1 MVKLKM
7 IRDLPFLRWL
17 CAIFFTWRGHLKSL
31 ASDMRQSPN
40 HVHPFVK
47 SSNTEDQNPD
57 TAANPMLL
65 WQHPSPTETQMWKF
79 MQQVNRKHGKQ
90 FNHYAQLHNW
100 GIDNLSSLWAE
111 IWDYCNIRYSVPY
124 EQVVSDPQTMWPR
137 PRWFTKARLNF
148 AENLLF
154 PPKLEMGEDD
164 LAVIAASETD
174 REQVT
179 WKELRERVRICQA
192 GMRSLDV
199 HAGDRIA
206 GFVANHTNALVTML
220 AATSLGAIW
229 TAVSPDTGVT
239 ATVDRFLQTN
249 PLLLFADNALL
260 YKGQM
265 HSALSKVREI
275 TAALPSLKATIIFN
289 TSNFEANT
297 SDLANNYAT
306 VVISYDE
313 FTKGT
318 LRVGELAFPQFPAE
332 HPVYILYS
340 SGTTGVPKCIVH
352 GAIGTLLQHKKEH
365 MIHSDIRPGDRF
377 CQITT
382 CMWMMWHWL
391 VSGLASGATIVLY
404 NGSPFHYSQIPSHR
418 VIAGDQGARLLIEDH
433 LAMPKLIDEL
443 KITQFGTSARYL
455 SMLEQRGILP
465 MASGLALDTL
475 QAVYSTGSPL
485 AASTFRYVYKAF
497 GPIHLGSI
505 SGGTDII
512 SDFGTPCTL
521 NPVHAGELQVLGL
534 GLSVQAWDEHG
545 KDISASGKPGELV
558 CTRPFPSQPVSVT
571 VYYGSV
577 CAIHCPQVAGD
588 ASTYYMADDKRWK
601 QIQFWGPDG
610 DKKYKRSYFDRFNG
624 TKVWAHGDFVRFNPL
639 TGGLIILGRSDG
651 VLNPSG
657 VRFGSAEIYN
667 LLQEHFADVIEDS
680 LCVGKRHEHDA
691 DETVVLFV
699 KMKGVKT
706 FDSNLEED
714 IRAIVRKELSP
725 RHIPGVITECPDIPL
740 TPNGKKVEVL
750 IKQITSGSQ
759 IQVGYGNSV
768 TNHDC
773 LDWYRKWAKTYVESQ
788 RALNR

>member
-1 MVKLKM
+1 M
-7 IRDLPFLRWL
+7 IRDVPFLRWL
-17 CAIFFTWRGHLKSL
+17 CAILSAWRGDLKSL
-31 ASDMRQSPN
+31 ASDIRQSPN
-40 HVHPFVK
+40 HAHPLVK
-47 SSNTEDQNPD
+47 SSKAGENNTD
-57 TAANPMLL
+57 AAAKTVLL
-65 WQHPSPTETQMWKF
+65 WQHPSPTETHMWKF

-90 FNHYAQLHNW
+90 FNTYAQLHSW
-100 GIDNLSSLWAE
+100 GNDNLTSLWAE
-111 IWDYCNIRYSVPY
+111 IWDYCNIRHSVSY
-124 EQVVSDPQTMWPR
+124 EQVVSDPQRMWPR
-137 PRWFTKARLNF
+137 PRWFTNARLNF

-154 PPKLEMGEDD
+154 PPNLDIGEDD

-174 REQVT
+174 RETVT

-192 GMRSLDV
+192 AMRSLDV

-206 GFVANHTNALVTML
+206 GFVANHTNALVAML

-239 ATVDRFLQTN
+239 ATVDRFLQTS

-260 YKGQM
+260 YKGQV
-265 HSALSKVREI
+265 HSALSKVRQI

-289 TSNFEANT
+289 TSNFEAIT
-297 SDLANNYAT
+297 TDSANNPAT
-306 VVISYDE
+306 PVMSYCE
-313 FTKGT
+313 FTTGT

-404 NGSPFHYSQIPSHR
+404 NGSPFHYSPQPSHPI
-418 VIAGDQGARLLIEDH
+418 IAGDQEARLPIEDP

-485 AASTFRYVYKAF
+485 AASTFQYVYKAF

-521 NPVHAGELQVLGL
+521 LPVHAGELQVLGL

-545 KDISASGKPGELV
+545 KDISGSGKPGELV
-558 CTRPFPSQPVSVT
+558 CTRPFPSQPVSEG
-571 VYYGSV
+571 VYYGS
-577 CAIHCPQVAGD
+577 
-588 ASTYYMADDKRWK
+588 
-601 QIQFWGPDG
+601 
-610 DKKYKRSYFDRFNG
+610 
-624 TKVWAHGDFVRFNPL
+624 
-639 TGGLIILGRSDG
+639 GGATISPR
-651 VLNPSG
+651 P
-657 VRFGSAEIYN
+657 
-667 LLQEHFADVIEDS
+667 
-680 LCVGKRHEHDA
+680 VG
-691 DETVVLFV
+691 VVL
-699 KMKGVKT
+699 
-706 FDSNLEED
+706 
-714 IRAIVRKELSP
+714 IY
-725 RHIPGVITECPDIPL
+725 
-740 TPNGKKVEVL
+740 VL
-750 IKQITSGSQ
+750 CG
-759 IQVGYGNSV
+759 
-768 TNHDC
+768 
-773 LDWYRKWAKTYVESQ
+773 
-788 RALNR
+788 